1 MSAREKATGT
11 KDSVSLLPCF
21 YFVEVRDGSVN
32 LLLISVGLLL
42 LLYIWCRSTAAV
54 IPLV

>member
-54 IPLV
+54 IPLM

>member
-21 YFVEVRDGSVN
+21 YFVEVRDGSE
-32 LLLISVGLLL
+32 SLLL
-42 LLYIWCRSTAAV
+42 LLYLWCSLLLL